1 MCSGCCLWDD
11 NSALVH
17 TFSCSVCP
25 IRGVPGNCGS
35 GGGDSTRYY
44 VTLQA
49 TRVRSASVFSRML
62 SFTTAHILHNDIT
75 IITACYYIYAQN
87 GLFIF
92 STMILYMLNLSVNYN
107 LSVSPCRNIC
117 NCSFTSNTSYTIFWY
132 SHSPF
137 IYQISHS
144 HTR

>member
-1 MCSGCCLWDD
+1 MCSGCSLWDD

-49 TRVRSASVFSRML
+49 TRVRSASAVSCML
-62 SFTTAHILHNDIT
+62 SSTIVHILHNDIT
-75 IITACYYIYAQN
+75 IITVGYHIYVQN

-92 STMILYMLNLSVNYN
+92 STTILYMLNLSVNYN
-107 LSVSPCRNIC
+107 LC
-117 NCSFTSNTSYTIFWY
+117 FTLSKYL
-132 SHSPF
+132 
-137 IYQISHS
+137 
-144 HTR
+144 